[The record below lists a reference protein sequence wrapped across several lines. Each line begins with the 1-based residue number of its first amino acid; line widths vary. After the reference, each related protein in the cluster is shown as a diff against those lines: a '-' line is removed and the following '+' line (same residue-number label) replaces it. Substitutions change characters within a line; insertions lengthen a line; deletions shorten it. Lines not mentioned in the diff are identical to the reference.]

1 LKPAPF
7 DYRVASDLGH
17 AVELL
22 DGSADGAKAL
32 AGGQSLVPLMNLRQI
47 MPRIVVDISR
57 CRESS
62 GIRDEGDSL
71 AIGALATYRSLED
84 SALVRTACGLLGA
97 ALGYV
102 GSPAVRNRGT
112 IGGSLS
118 HADPTAE
125 LPTVVAALGGELTVV
140 GPRGERRV
148 AFEEFCT
155 GPFEVAL
162 GPAELV
168 SEVRLPKLPGGAGY
182 GFVEV
187 SRRYA
192 SAAQMAAA
200 TAIELTPDGVST
212 AWIAVSGLASVPTRA
227 RLAEQRLHGRPP
239 TDEAFDEAAVAAV
252 DELVAV
258 DDDPYRRQL
267 ARVVVSRALAA
278 SRRHATGR

>member
-1 LKPAPF
+1 VKPAPF

-22 DGSADGAKAL
+22 DGVGVEAKAL
-32 AGGQSLVPLMNLRQI
+32 AGGQSLVPLMNLRAVAPGI
-47 MPRIVVDISR
+47 IVDISR

-62 GIRDEGDSL
+62 GIRDEGDRL
-71 AIGALATYRSLED
+71 VIGALATYRSLED
-84 SALVRTACGLLGA
+84 SALVRTACGLLGR
-97 ALGYV
+97 ALRFV

-112 IGGSLS
+112 VGGSLS

-148 AFEEFCT
+148 PFESFCT

-162 GPAELV
+162 GRAELV
-168 SEVRLPKLPGGAGY
+168 SEVRLPKLPAGAGY

-192 SAAQMAAA
+192 SSAQMAAA
-200 TAIELTPDGVST
+200 TAIALNPAGVST
-212 AWIAVSGLASVPTRA
+212 SWIAVSGLASVPTRA
-227 RLAEQRLHGRPP
+227 RLAERLLHGRLP
-239 TDEAFDEAAVAAV
+239 TDEAFDNAARAAV

-267 ARVVVSRALAA
+267 ARVVVRRALAA
-278 SRRHATGR
+278 SRQHASER

>member
-1 LKPAPF
+1 VKPAPF

-22 DGSADGAKAL
+22 DSTAVGAKAL
-32 AGGQSLVPLMNLRQI
+32 AGGQSLVPLMNLRTI
-47 MPRIVVDISR
+47 TPRLIVDISR
-57 CRESS
+57 CTESS
-62 GIRDEGDSL
+62 GIRDEGDRL

-84 SALVRTACGLLGA
+84 SALVRTACGLLGT

-148 AFEEFCT
+148 TFEEFCT

-168 SEVRLPKLPGGAGY
+168 SDVRLPKLPDGAGY

-192 SAAQMAAA
+192 STAQMAAA

-227 RLAEQRLHGRPP
+227 RLAEQRLRGRPP